1 MLNTGAD
8 DALSARK
15 IYEFPI
21 PCKKKTR
28 HTTGTH
34 FELNVMLISGCV
46 GSSLD
51 EFWGYRVDWYLFFVA
66 ESCFAGR
73 GP

>member
-1 MLNTGAD
+1 MRPSIDNGHIVAVED
-8 DALSARK
+8 VRNNNYMQSQS
-15 IYEFPI
+15 
-21 PCKKKTR
+21 
-28 HTTGTH
+28 GTH